1 MFVPDLSVPEPFAC
15 ALTIVVAM
23 SAAGAVHA
31 WWMRS
36 RWSVPFRIPLDGGA
50 TWRGRRLLGDH
61 KTLRGFMA
69 IVPAAGCAFAGLGL
83 AREALPVWLAAG
95 LWDVSAPQLFL
106 LGCWAGFW
114 FMAGELPNSFLKRR
128 LDVAPGA
135 APVMGGLRYLCL
147 VLDRFDSTL
156 ALLIGLGLLVPMH
169 VLTWVWV
176 LVIGP
181 AVHFA
186 FSGVLYRIGVKARWA

>member
-1 MFVPDLSVPEPFAC
+1 MNAHDLPAPEPLAC
-15 ALTIVVAM
+15 ALAIVVAM
-23 SAAGAVHA
+23 SAAGAAHA

-36 RWSVPFRIPLDGGA
+36 RWSAPFRMPLDGGA

-69 IVPAAGCAFAGLGL
+69 IVPAAGCAFATFGL
-83 AREALPVWLAAG
+83 ARDALPAWLTAGVWDLS
-95 LWDVSAPQLFL
+95 VIQLFL

-135 APVMGGLRYLCL
+135 APASGGLRYLCFA
-147 VLDRFDSTL
+147 LDRFDSTL
-156 ALLIGLGLLVPMH
+156 ALLIGLSLLVPMH
-169 VLTWVWV
+169 ALTWFWV
-176 LVIGP
+176 LAIGP
-181 AVHFA
+181 VLHLA
-186 FSGVLYRIGVKARWA
+186 FSGVLYWIGVKARWA